1 LIFVF
6 IFAGNKKSM
15 RDFYHRAEFSLKRFD
30 NHFSNINTKGIFYL
44 TINTFFIGLT
54 ISLASW
60 LQSKFNITELTGFFL
75 TLFVLCCFGTI
86 MTTLLAINPFLKNGE
101 TYGKS
106 KSIFYYGSIADYS
119 CADFKKRL
127 QDISEDELQEDIST
141 QLHTL
146 AKGLKR
152 KYQLL
157 SISGVLVISE
167 FIILI
172 PIIIMLTINKK

>member
-1 LIFVF
+1 M
-6 IFAGNKKSM
+6 K
-15 RDFYHRAEFSLKRFD
+15 DFYDRAKFSLTRFD
-30 NHFSNINTKGIFYL
+30 NHYGNINTKGIFYL
-44 TINTFFIGLT
+44 TINTFFVGLS
-54 ISLASW
+54 ISAANW
-60 LQSKFNITELTGFFL
+60 LDMNFSITELTGFFIV
-75 TLFVLCCFGTI
+75 LFLLCCFSTI

-101 TYGKS
+101 TYGKQ
-106 KSIFYYGSIADYS
+106 KSIFYYGSIAEYS
-119 CADFKKRL
+119 CSDFKKRI
-127 QDISEDELQEDIST
+127 QDISEDELQDDICT

-167 FIILI
+167 FVLLI